1 MFQCGTVKTT
11 VRVRACSFSVIMFVA
26 WGLCLV
32 FTVLWN
38 RQFRAELAARGTS
51 VSARDLLFRP
61 NFTVWKDKTPR
72 KGKRRNEKEQD
83 QWDKEKKKAEKERRK
98 LAIRFKRKSEGGKA
112 SERICGSVHPS
123 VRTWPAR
130 GAGSLWLWLL
140 QFYSRRDLTNCNC
153 ASLRVGVRESN
164 VPASL
169 WLCWYVNRC
178 KKTKDNVVFSLVRW
192 WPMTDNWMHF
202 RVLSWLEFVE
212 RVRFSV

>member
-83 QWDKEKKKAEKERRK
+83 QWDKKKKKAEKERRK
-98 LAIRFKRKSEGGKA
+98 LAIRFKRKSEGAKA

-123 VRTWPAR
+123 VRGLHEAPAPCGCGFYSFTRGETWPTATALHCGLEYVKVMFR
-130 GAGSLWLWLL
+130 HLFGFAGMWI
-140 QFYSRRDLTNCNC
+140 
-153 ASLRVGVRESN
+153 AV
-164 VPASL
+164 
-169 WLCWYVNRC
+169 
-178 KKTKDNVVFSLVRW
+178 KKLKTTWSLVWSGDDRW
-192 WPMTDNWMHF
+192 QTT
-202 RVLSWLEFVE
+202 ECIFVYY
-212 RVRFSV
+212 RG